1 MKCLDFD
8 WQINEFM
15 VNCRS
20 TQLREKSMASYEQA
34 LRLFERWCAEEL
46 RIFTVDKVT
55 EPVIRKYINNLQ
67 ERGKYTFY
75 VNDQSKK
82 KNYPERR
89 RDYRKPVSVAT
100 IPPTASISLL
110 F

>member
-8 WQINEFM
+8 WEINEFM
-15 VNCRS
+15 VYCRS

-46 RIFTVDKVT
+46 RIFTVDNVT
-55 EPVIRKYINNLQ
+55 EPVIRKYINDT
-67 ERGKYTFY
+67 ERKEKRAF
-75 VNDQSKK
+75 
-82 KNYPERR
+82 E
-89 RDYRKPVSVAT
+89 
-100 IPPTASISLL
+100 